1 MSRQWIGRDAK
12 VHSYAAGQEEI
23 AAGPLPRH
31 IAIIMDGNGRWAQKR
46 GLPRTAG
53 HRAGVE
59 ALREIVRACSVW
71 GIQVLTVYAFS
82 TENWKRP
89 AGEVNFLMRLFS
101 RYLDQEV
108 DELDANFVSVRFI
121 GDISGLAAGLQRKT
135 QAVQERTAANQGLVL
150 NIAVNY
156 GGRREILRAVQ
167 SIGEE
172 LLAGTLS
179 PADISEPV
187 FAAHLYTA
195 GLPDPDL
202 LIRTSGDQRI
212 SNFLLW
218 QLAYTELWWT
228 DALWPDFTPD
238 HLAQAIRAFQGR
250 ERRYGGLVA
259 KK

>member
-1 MSRQWIGRDAK
+1 MGRQWISRKAVRQD
-12 VHSYAAGQEEI
+12 YTLLQEKI
-23 AAGPLPRH
+23 APSPLPRH
-31 IAIIMDGNGRWAQKR
+31 IAIIMDGNGRWAQQR
-46 GLPRTAG
+46 GQARTFG

-59 ALREIVRACSVW
+59 ALREIVRACSVL
-71 GIQVLTVYAFS
+71 GIAVLTVYAFS

-89 AGEVNFLMRLFS
+89 AGEVNFLMRLFN

-108 DELDANFVSVRFI
+108 DELDENQVQIRFI
-121 GDISGLAAGLQRKT
+121 GDTAGLAEVLQKKM
-135 QAVQERTAANQGLVL
+135 AAAEARTAKNGGLIL

-156 GGRREILRAVQ
+156 GGRAEIVQALRR
-167 SIGEE
+167 IGRE
-172 LLAGTLS
+172 LLAGNL
-179 PADISEPV
+179 AVDDISEQV
-187 FAAHLYTA
+187 LADYLYTA

-228 DALWPDFTPD
+228 DVLWPDFTPL
-238 HLAQAIRAFQGR
+238 HLVEAIQAFQGR
-250 ERRYGGLVA
+250 ERRFGGLVT

>member
-1 MSRQWIGRDAK
+1 MSRQWIDRDDR
-12 VHSYAAGQEEI
+12 VHNYASGQQEI
-23 AAGPLPRH
+23 AAGPVPRH

-59 ALREIVRACSVW
+59 ALREIVRAASVW

-82 TENWKRP
+82 TENWRRP

-108 DELDANFVSVRFI
+108 DELDANEVAVRFS
-121 GDISGLAAGLQRKT
+121 GDIGGLATVLQRKVL
-135 QAVQERTAANQGLVL
+135 AVQERTAANAGLVL

-156 GGRREILRAVQ
+156 GGRREILHAVRC
-167 SIGEE
+167 IGQD
-172 LLAGTLS
+172 LLAGKLT
-179 PADISEPV
+179 PEEITETV
-187 FAAHLYTA
+187 FADRLYTS

-202 LIRTSGDQRI
+202 LIRTSGDQRL

-218 QLAYTELWWT
+218 QLAYTEMWWT
-228 DALWPDFTPD
+228 KALWPDFTPE
-238 HLAQAIRAFQGR
+238 HLLQAIRAFQGR
-250 ERRYGGLVA
+250 ERRYGGLVT